1 MVRTRPVFAQTVT
14 YNIHIS
20 QWVSSYPHAEQKTNV
35 VVNHNTC
42 LGGKAPRGNLS
53 VAPCS
58 TQTLGQAY
66 NTRLS
71 SSKYQV
77 ISKER

>member
-1 MVRTRPVFAQTVT
+1 MGLKLPTCRA
-14 YNIHIS
+14 
-20 QWVSSYPHAEQKTNV
+20 KTNV
-35 VVNHNTC
+35 VINHNTC

-66 NTRLS
+66 NTRFS